1 MEKELVNQLVQNL
14 HKLINCIEEIE
25 DHLSIVETES
35 IANRNR
41 IVDIEEW
48 QLQTDDKIEEI
59 ESEL

>member
-1 MEKELVNQLVQNL
+1 MDQELVNQLVQNL

-25 DHLSIVETES
+25 DHLSIIETES

-48 QLQTDDKIEEI
+48 RLQAEDKIEEI
-59 ESEL
+59 EFEL